1 MLNAYFAKVK
11 VKNEWQYKL
20 IISYIKNKLKKT
32 EGKGK
37 TKIRCIH
44 IKDEIESTGEQDSDQ
59 HLVSY
64 HLKLPLSIL
73 FALWNEKK
81 QNSWEQ
87 GAWKKTKFFPL
98 IILEV

>member
-44 IKDEIESTGEQDSDQ
+44 IKDEIES
-59 HLVSY
+59 
-64 HLKLPLSIL
+64 
-73 FALWNEKK
+73 K
-81 QNSWEQ
+81 QYN
-87 GAWKKTKFFPL
+87 P
-98 IILEV
+98 